1 MISFIVMIFYTCWL
15 GHTISSRTYGR
26 RMIEMTFSN
35 IFLKMHSI
43 KFMQCKQWINSIAF
57 CSFHWGTHETAKRFV
72 VRVSE
77 CEREKE
83 TKQCKFL
90 RNTNIYLC
98 FCDVPSLSHSPP
110 PSSDKQPHYLSRQ
123 SVALI
128 RHACMCVQT

>member
-72 VRVSE
+72 VQVSE

-98 FCDVPSLSHSPP
+98 FCDVPSLSHSPS